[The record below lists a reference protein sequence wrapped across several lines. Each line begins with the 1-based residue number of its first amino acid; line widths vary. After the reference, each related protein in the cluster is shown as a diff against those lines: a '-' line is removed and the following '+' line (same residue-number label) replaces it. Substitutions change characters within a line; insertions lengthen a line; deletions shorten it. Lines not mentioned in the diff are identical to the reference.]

1 MRKITQVYYSREIE
15 YYYVSK
21 WLLWISA
28 SFLSENTRKSVKFD
42 ESQELLT
49 CIAGKHTVMKST
61 KIQRGEASESKT
73 KGQSAWHRGL
83 MPVI

>member
-1 MRKITQVYYSREIE
+1 MSLNAFYGFLQVFCLKTQEKI
-15 YYYVSK
+15 
-21 WLLWISA
+21 
-28 SFLSENTRKSVKFD
+28 SVKFD